1 VWPYIQHIYLGLA
14 RTIYI
19 RCIHDIFGRET
30 TNYTDKYGLNI
41 YGSGQPYVD
50 VLAIRPHSNNMKR
63 TTRQLETKTK
73 WAGDTHSNN
82 MKCTT
87 RQLETKTKWAG
98 DTTHA
103 VPAYPSGPAAVL
115 AEAAVRRQAGAG
127 VGAWHRRR
135 REGPAEFV
143 IVTRAIA

>member
-1 VWPYIQHIYLGLA
+1 M
-14 RTIYI
+14 
-19 RCIHDIFGRET
+19 
-30 TNYTDKYGLNI
+30 NI

-63 TTRQLETKTK
+63 
-73 WAGDTHSNN
+73 
-82 MKCTT
+82 TT